1 MAKKVNYKKAS
12 TFYLVGNIFNKG
24 ISFLT
29 VPIFTRMLSTS
40 DYGIVTTYN
49 SWIAILAMI
58 IGFAIHMGIRAAFI
72 DYRDVIDDFM
82 SVTITFTI
90 EFGLCFGLVVILLC
104 SLIKINVSLC
114 LIILCLFQSM
124 SSALIEDYSMYLMMQ
139 YQYKLR
145 TALMVLPNLISAV
158 LSIIAIELALNPTR
172 LYLDRIIPTAIVY
185 CIFAILICI
194 LVFSR
199 SHVLKNHEYLKYGVK
214 ISAPLILHG
223 IALNILSQS
232 DRTMITWLANASQT
246 GIYSL
251 IYNFSMIATVITTS
265 LDGVWVPWFTE
276 QYKNNH
282 IKKINVAAIDYV
294 HLMTYAMVVLIL
306 AGPEIVHLLASEKY
320 WEGIVII
327 PPVVLSNY
335 FIFLYTLYVNV
346 EHFHKKTT
354 YITINTVIAAITNI
368 VLNYIFIPLYG
379 YVAAAYTT
387 LASYLVALIL
397 HANYAKKLNTEIY
410 PIKMFLPSLVHIAIA
425 SIIFYLLL
433 NEGLMRWGIAFVYIL
448 CMAFLNRNKIVK
460 IFPSIKVKLKK

>member
-1 MAKKVNYKKAS
+1 M
-12 TFYLVGNIFNKG
+12 
-24 ISFLT
+24 T

-40 DYGIVTTYN
+40 DYGVVTTYN

-58 IGFAIHMGIRAAFI
+58 IGFALHMGIRAAFI
-72 DYRDVIDDFM
+72 DYRKVIDDFM
-82 SVTITFTI
+82 SVVVTFTI
-90 EFGLCFGLVVILLC
+90 SFGLCFITVTILV
-104 SLIKINVSLC
+104 SYLININASMC

-139 YQYKLR
+139 YKYKLR
-145 TALMVLPNLISAV
+145 TALMVLPNLISAI
-158 LSIIAIELALNPTR
+158 LSIIAIELALNPEK
-172 LYLDRIIPTAIVY
+172 LYLDRIIPTAIIY
-185 CIFAILICI
+185 IIFAVVIAV

-199 SHVLKNHEYLKYGVK
+199 SHIFRNSAYLKYGIT

-251 IYNFSMIATVITTS
+251 IYNFSMIATVLTTS

-282 IKKINVAAIDYV
+282 IKKINMVAIDYV
-294 HLMTYAMVVLIL
+294 HLITYAMVALIL
-306 AGPEIVHLLASEKY
+306 IGPEIVHLLASQKY
-320 WEGIVII
+320 WGGITII

-335 FIFLYTLYVNV
+335 FIFLYTFYVNV

-354 YITINTVIAAITNI
+354 YITINTLIAAITNI
-368 VLNYIFIPLYG
+368 ALNYLFIPKYG

-387 LASYLVALIL
+387 LISYLIALIL
-397 HANYAKKLNTEIY
+397 HANYAKKMNKTIY
-410 PIKMFLPSLVHIAIA
+410 PIKIFLPSLVHIAAA
-425 SIIFYLLL
+425 SLIFYLLL
-433 NEGLMRWGIAFVYIL
+433 NSGLLRWIIACLYIII
-448 CMAFLNRNKIVK
+448 MALVNKNKILNF
-460 IFPSIKVKLKK
+460 FPTIATKFKR